1 MHYGVELEVFTQPLD
16 NLSVNGFLSLGEWQ
30 YKDNATQ
37 RTFDIDGN
45 QVGDDLDVEIDGF
58 NVGGAAQVTAGIN
71 ASYEFLP
78 RLSVDGAWNWYN
90 DMYST
95 GSLEEETIAMP
106 SYDLVDA
113 GLSYKMLVGK
123 DDRNSLQF
131 RVNINNIFDEVYLES
146 VNGNTAASSNPEEN
160 YKGVNTSN
168 TGRFGYGRTWN
179 TSIRF
184 NF

>member
-1 MHYGVELEVFTQPLD
+1 
-16 NLSVNGFLSLGEWQ
+16 
-30 YKDNATQ
+30 
-37 RTFDIDGN
+37 
-45 QVGDDLDVEIDGF
+45 
-58 NVGGAAQVTAGIN
+58 
-71 ASYEFLP
+71 
-78 RLSVDGAWNWYN
+78 
-90 DMYST
+90 MYST

>member
-1 MHYGVELEVFTQPLD
+1 
-16 NLSVNGFLSLGEWQ
+16 
-30 YKDNATQ
+30 
-37 RTFDIDGN
+37 
-45 QVGDDLDVEIDGF
+45 
-58 NVGGAAQVTAGIN
+58 
-71 ASYEFLP
+71 
-78 RLSVDGAWNWYN
+78 
-90 DMYST
+90 
-95 GSLEEETIAMP
+95 
-106 SYDLVDA
+106 
-113 GLSYKMLVGK
+113 MLVGK

-146 VNGNTAASSNPEEN
+146 VNGNTAASLNPEEN